1 MADEIRRLSD
11 DLARDPSSLVFLPL
25 ADALR
30 RAGQLDIALRVAL
43 RGLDRHPYLA
53 DAHDV
58 LARIHADRGDVERAA
73 DEWEMALRLDPSHAQ
88 ASLGLGFVD
97 FRRGDFESAER
108 RLSSSAA
115 DGQNPAVAAAL
126 AHVRSARGSQ
136 AANVVNTASNG
147 ARANGAHTMVAE
159 AMPAEVS
166 MPSPPDAI
174 VSRRP
179 AEPSVSSDVRAPST
193 TAPFAI
199 REYPA
204 PDPTRAR
211 QLFVPALEGPDQT
224 ALLVD
229 ADGLVL
235 AGSYQD
241 ATGRDVA
248 DIVAA
253 ELAGVSSEAERAMRH
268 LGLGAWTSLLVE
280 ADAAVVAMT
289 PAPLGSLLVVAASR
303 QTPVGLVRL
312 LLDRALGRARDWLAR
327 VS

>member
-1 MADEIRRLSD
+1 
-11 DLARDPSSLVFLPL
+11 
-25 ADALR
+25 
-30 RAGQLDIALRVAL
+30 
-43 RGLDRHPYLA
+43 
-53 DAHDV
+53 
-58 LARIHADRGDVERAA
+58 
-73 DEWEMALRLDPSHAQ
+73 
-88 ASLGLGFVD
+88 
-97 FRRGDFESAER
+97 
-108 RLSSSAA
+108 
-115 DGQNPAVAAAL
+115 
-126 AHVRSARGSQ
+126 
-136 AANVVNTASNG
+136 
-147 ARANGAHTMVAE
+147 
-159 AMPAEVS
+159 

-211 QLFVPALEGPDQT
+211 QLFVPVLEGPDQT

-241 ATGRDVA
+241 ANGHDVA

>member
-1 MADEIRRLSD
+1 MMADEIRRLSD
-11 DLARDPSSLVFLPL
+11 DLARDPSSLVFMPL
-25 ADALR
+25 ADELR
-30 RAGQLDIALRVAL
+30 RAGQLDVALRVAL

-97 FRRGDFESAER
+97 FRRGNLKSAER
-108 RLSSSAA
+108 RLSAA
-115 DGQNPAVAAAL
+115 GVDAHPGVSAAL
-126 AHVRSARGSQ
+126 AHVRAALGSRASTSA
-136 AANVVNTASNG
+136 TPESNG
-147 ARANGAHTMVAE
+147 AVATMVESSPAAPTVHAAE
-159 AMPAEVS
+159 VAPTRTPAESLATPAAAPRVS
-166 MPSPPDAI
+166 A
-174 VSRRP
+174 
-179 AEPSVSSDVRAPST
+179 APV
-193 TAPFAI
+193 P
-199 REYPA
+199 EYPA
-204 PDPTRAR
+204 PDLSRSR
-211 QLFVPALEGPDQT
+211 QLFTSMLEGPDQS

-229 ADGLVL
+229 ADGFVL
-235 AGSYQD
+235 AGSYIDGAGQ
-241 ATGRDVA
+241 DVA
-248 DIVAA
+248 EIVAA

-280 ADAAVVAMT
+280 ADDAVVAMT

-312 LLDRALGRARDWLAR
+312 LLDRALARARDWLAR

>member
-1 MADEIRRLSD
+1 MMADVIRRLSD
-11 DLARDPSSLVFLPL
+11 DLARDPSSLVFVPL
-25 ADALR
+25 ADELR
-30 RAGQLDIALRVAL
+30 RAGQLDVAIRVAL

-97 FRRGDFESAER
+97 FRRGNLESAER
-108 RLSSSAA
+108 RLSAA
-115 DGQNPAVAAAL
+115 GVDAHPGVGAAL
-126 AHVRSARGSQ
+126 AHVRAALGSR
-136 AANVVNTASNG
+136 APTGTTVESND
-147 ARANGAHTMVAE
+147 AVATMVE
-159 AMPAEVS
+159 SSPATAAAAASV
-166 MPSPPDAI
+166 
-174 VSRRP
+174 P
-179 AEPSVSSDVRAPST
+179 AAPV
-193 TAPFAI
+193 P
-199 REYPA
+199 EYPA
-204 PDPTRAR
+204 PDLSRSR
-211 QLFVPALEGPDQT
+211 QLFTSVLEGPHQS

-229 ADGLVL
+229 ADGFVL
-235 AGSYQD
+235 AGSYIDGAGQ
-241 ATGRDVA
+241 DVA
-248 DIVAA
+248 EIVAA

-280 ADAAVVAMT
+280 ADDAVVAMT

-312 LLDRALGRARDWLAR
+312 LLDRALARARDWLAR